1 MRVSEGE
8 VGVDAGSGHRL
19 RHAQPSEFGR
29 LLLKHRRAAG
39 LTQEELANA
48 AGVSVQAIGNLERGR
63 ARAAQQGSAEAL
75 CTALG
80 LADERRAEFLKAA
93 RISRRAGSAP
103 AGPVSAPFTA
113 LCTPPAMVSDFVGRT
128 RELEQLRSWSRQAS
142 DNPSG
147 LSVAV
152 VGLPGVGKTTLAAA
166 ASHHL
171 AEQFPDGCLAV
182 DLRGMDEYPMPAGTA
197 LDRMLRSLGLHPT
210 QIPPTLA
217 EQSNVYRSMLA
228 GRRMLVLLDNA
239 SDEAQV
245 RPLLATRHG
254 CLTLIT
260 CRQALT
266 GLEALRWL
274 RLSPLP
280 EQDTVELV
288 ARILGDQRV
297 RVEPQAV
304 RELADLCGHLPL
316 AVRIAGN
323 RLAHHPRW
331 SITSLTARLRDERT
345 RLGTLTAGDLQ
356 VRPAFAV
363 SYHRLSAPA
372 RHMFRRLALVP
383 GVDFGV
389 DLAAIAAGTGPS
401 DARVQVDE
409 LVDASLVHA
418 TATMD
423 RYQFHDLIRLFAGER
438 LDAEDGAEVRQRAA
452 AAVYAHLLHTTATA
466 GRCFNPDVEHPGA
479 SGSPERAAA
488 WLEDEASNWL
498 AAARHA
504 ATAELHGELITLV
517 LALRGYAETHQQH
530 PWTDIFGLGVTA
542 TQALGD
548 RNAEAA
554 LLNLLGWAQGYCQRN
569 VEAGIAA
576 HRRALTIAVEVDDR
590 RERAWALGHL
600 AAALVHL
607 GKWDEA
613 LHSIELSIALFTEL
627 DDWSATNRARNTL
640 GEVLRG
646 MGRYDEA
653 LAAHRTVLTETARRT
668 TALPAAVTRA
678 VRAHTLGLIGE
689 VLLDQQDWTQAAET
703 FHHARTLINA
713 NELPGLA
720 AEAALHEGVARRH
733 AGQTVAA
740 VDCLQVAITLFAD
753 VTTRSWRAR
762 ALTELADTL
771 EQAGAMDEA
780 REPRRQARL
789 LSTELDTDAAPG
801 SETTGP
807 SC

>member
-1 MRVSEGE
+1 MRVSGDEM
-8 VGVDAGSGHRL
+8 GVDAGSGHRL
-19 RHAQPSEFGR
+19 GHTQPSEFGR
-29 LLLKHRRAAG
+29 LLLEHRRAAG

-63 ARAAQQGSAEAL
+63 ARAAQQGSAEVL
-75 CTALG
+75 CEALG
-80 LADERRAEFLKAA
+80 LVDEHRAEFLKAT

-103 AGPVSAPFTA
+103 AGLVAASLTA

-152 VGLPGVGKTTLAAA
+152 VGPPGVGKTTLAAA
-166 ASHHL
+166 ATHHL

-182 DLRGMDEYPMPAGTA
+182 DLRGMDECPMPAGTA

-274 RLSPLP
+274 RLCPLP
-280 EQDTVELV
+280 EHDTVELV

-304 RELADLCGHLPL
+304 RELADLCGYLPL

-363 SYHRLSAPA
+363 SYHRLSTSA
-372 RHMFRRLALVP
+372 RRMFRRLALVP

-389 DLAAIAAGTGPS
+389 DLAAIAAGTGLS
-401 DARVQVDE
+401 DARVQVEE
-409 LVDASLVHA
+409 LVDASLAHA
-418 TATMD
+418 TVTMD
-423 RYQFHDLIRLFAGER
+423 RYQFHDLIRLFARER
-438 LDAEDGAEVRQRAA
+438 LDAEDSAEVRQRAA
-452 AAVYAHLLHTTATA
+452 AAVYEHLLHTTATA
-466 GRCFNPDVEHPGA
+466 GWCFDPGIEHHSDAGA
-479 SGSPERAAA
+479 FGSPERAAA

-498 AAARHA
+498 AAVRHA

-517 LALRGYAETHQQH
+517 PALRGYAETHQQH
-530 PWTDIFGLGVTA
+530 PWTDIFGWGVTA
-542 TQALGD
+542 AQALGD
-548 RNAEAA
+548 RNAEAVS
-554 LLNLLGWAQGYCQRN
+554 LNLLGWAQGYCHRN

-576 HRRALTIAVEVDDR
+576 HRRALTIAVEVDDQ
-590 RERAWALGHL
+590 RERAWALANL
-600 AAALVHL
+600 AAALTHL

-613 LHSIELSIALFTEL
+613 LDSIELSIALFTEL
-627 DDWSATNRARNTL
+627 DDWFATSRARNAL
-640 GEVLRG
+640 GEVLRA

-668 TALPAAVTRA
+668 TARPAAVMRA
-678 VRAHTLGLIGE
+678 VRAHALALIGE
-689 VLLDQQDWTQAAET
+689 VLLDQQDWAQAAET
-703 FHHARTLINA
+703 FHDARILING

-720 AEAALHEGVARRH
+720 AEAALHEGVARRN
-733 AGQTVAA
+733 AGQTAAA
-740 VDCLQVAITLFAD
+740 VDCLQAAITLFAD
-753 VTTRSWRAR
+753 VTARSWRVR

-771 EQAGAMDEA
+771 EQAGAVDEA
-780 REPRRQARL
+780 REPRRQASL
-789 LSTELDTDAAPG
+789 L
-801 SETTGP
+801 
-807 SC
+807 